1 MYQRLSVG
9 AMRRAALYC
18 ADACRRSWGRFLM
31 ARVSALLLAVALT
44 IAVASSAPA
53 ADLETGVSA
62 YQKGDYKTALSV
74 FRAEAEKGDARAQ
87 YNLGVLYLTG
97 HGVGRDPAQALL
109 WDRRAADQGLA
120 VAQHQLGLLYYR
132 GEGTGQNY
140 AEAAKWFRKAADQ
153 GLADAQYNLGVMY
166 FNGDGVEENMAEVV
180 KWISLAAGQGFP
192 EAEYR
197 LGVMYEDGSGLPR
210 DRKQA
215 LDWYRRAAKAGN
227 EQAAAKLRALAA
239 SEPAHAAS
247 GNGKPTDR
255 QPGSNAETAASA
267 APPAAPNGVPQAATR
282 PSQSAGHP
290 SVTTEPLAPDKVT
303 PPTPPAAQPPVITTP
318 PPERPAPASPPTT
331 PPADITAHW
340 RIQLAAY
347 HSAAEAKAAWARL
360 EARHG
365 AVLRGLAPHYER
377 VDLGPRGVFHRL
389 QAGPI
394 ADRGAARALCARIR
408 QAVPDQPCLV
418 IAPRKSG

>member
-1 MYQRLSVG
+1 
-9 AMRRAALYC
+9 
-18 ADACRRSWGRFLM
+18 M

-44 IAVASSAPA
+44 IALASPA
-53 ADLETGVSA
+53 AAAGLETGVSA
-62 YQKGDYKTALSV
+62 YQKGDYATALSV
-74 FRAEAEKGDARAQ
+74 FRAEAEKGDARGQ

-97 HGVGRDPAQALL
+97 HGVERDPAQALL

-132 GEGTGQNY
+132 GEGTGQDY

-197 LGVMYEDGSGLPR
+197 LGVMYEDGTGLPR
-210 DRKQA
+210 DPKEA

-227 EQAAAKLRALAA
+227 EQAAAKARTLAA
-239 SEPAHAAS
+239 SEPAGAAS

-255 QPGSNAETAASA
+255 KPGSNAETAAA
-267 APPAAPNGVPQAATR
+267 PATPPAAPSGAPQAAAR
-282 PSQSAGHP
+282 PSESGGYP

-303 PPTPPAAQPPVITTP
+303 PPTPPAASPPVITTP
-318 PPERPAPASPPTT
+318 PPEPRKPASPPRN
-331 PPADITAHW
+331 PPTDMAAHW

-347 HSAAEAKAAWARL
+347 RSVAEAKAAWARL

-365 AVLRGLAPHYER
+365 AALRGLAPHYER
-377 VDLGPRGVFHRL
+377 VDLGPKGVFHRL
-389 QAGPI
+389 QAGPV
-394 ADRGAARALCARIR
+394 ADRDAARALCARIR

-418 IAPRKSG
+418 IAPRKSGRSG